1 MAACGGRGWGT
12 RGVPARGASPLRRGN
27 ETVTL
32 QPNFGIRRPTVV
44 GFARRVAAA
53 TTLVAALFAPL
64 AADAQRPT
72 RVYRLVYLGVTPIT
86 PATQPNW
93 DALVEGLR
101 ERGYVV
107 GQNLV
112 LESRWSHGSDEK
124 LAALAKEIV
133 DLKFDIILTAGA
145 SVRPAKQATSTIPI
159 VMVQTG
165 DPVGTGIVASL
176 TRPGGNIT
184 GSTNLSEGLAAKR
197 LQLLKEVVPAASRVA
212 VIFDPKPPF
221 TRRVLPELE
230 TAARAMGIRIE
241 PVPVST
247 PDDLTSALTALSRD
261 LPSALLEI
269 ESQVGLIHRRQIID
283 FAMKHRLPAIYP
295 FRWSVAD
302 GGLMAYEAS
311 LTALYRRA
319 GYFVDRIL
327 KGTPPGDLPVEQPT
341 KFDLILNA
349 RTAKAIGLSFPPSV
363 VLRADAVIE

>member
-1 MAACGGRGWGT
+1 MIGPAL
-12 RGVPARGASPLRRGN
+12 GVVKATILIGALLAP
-27 ETVTL
+27 
-32 QPNFGIRRPTVV
+32 VV
-44 GFARRVAAA
+44 VAAQP
-53 TTLVAALFAPL
+53 AAK
-64 AADAQRPT
+64 
-72 RVYRLVYLGVTPIT
+72 VYRLVFLGITPIT

-133 DLKFDIILTAGA
+133 DLKFDVILTAGA

-159 VMVQTG
+159 VMVMAP
-165 DPVGTGIVASL
+165 DPVGTGLVASL

-197 LQLLKEVVPAASRVA
+197 LQLLKEVVPSASRVA
-212 VIFDPKPPF
+212 MIFDPKTLF
-221 TRRVLPELE
+221 GRRVLPEIE
-230 TAARAMGIRIE
+230 TAAPALGVRIQR
-241 PVPVST
+241 VPVST
-247 PDDLTSALTALSRD
+247 PDDLTLALTALSRD

-269 ESQVGLIHRRQIID
+269 ESQVGLIHRWQIID

-311 LTALYRRA
+311 LTALFRRA

>member
-1 MAACGGRGWGT
+1 MGL
-12 RGVPARGASPLRRGN
+12 V
-27 ETVTL
+27 
-32 QPNFGIRRPTVV
+32 
-44 GFARRVAAA
+44 RRVAAA

-93 DALVEGLR
+93 DAMVEGLR

-133 DLKFDIILTAGA
+133 DLKFDVILTAGA
-145 SVRPAKQATSTIPI
+145 SVRPAKEATNTIPI
-159 VMVQTG
+159 VMVQVE
-165 DPVGTGIVASL
+165 DPVGGGLVASL
-176 TRPGGNIT
+176 ARPGGNIT

-212 VIFDPKPPF
+212 VIFDPKGRIA
-221 TRRVLPELE
+221 TRVLPELE
-230 TAARAMGIRIE
+230 TAALTMGVRIE

-247 PDDLTSALTALSRD
+247 PDDLALALTALSRD
-261 LPSALLEI
+261 LPSALFEI

-283 FAMKHRLPAIYP
+283 FAIKHRLPAIYP
-295 FRWSVAD
+295 FRWSVVD

-311 LTALYRRA
+311 LPALFRRA

-327 KGTPPGDLPVEQPT
+327 KGTPPGELPVEQPT
-341 KFDLILNA
+341 KFDLIVNLK
-349 RTAKAIGLSFPPSV
+349 TAKAIGVTIPPSV
-363 VLRADAVIE
+363 LLRADQVIE